1 VSIWNQNFYPSMK
14 FETPNIGIDDFIA
27 FALGNQIFTKEIP
40 LIIVNIQFIIF
51 QPYHHPSH
59 PFKMGIVVPNK
70 SYPCERIVL
79 SSRT

>member
-1 VSIWNQNFYPSMK
+1 MK

-27 FALGNQIFTKEIP
+27 FALGNQ
-40 LIIVNIQFIIF
+40 IQFIIF